1 MGTPYFWSEWRDLN
15 SRPLDPQSSALPTAP
30 HPDAIAGDI
39 IARGFV
45 KCKHY
50 FHLFEK
56 FFVFS
61 VFGGDFSCIGRFFV
75 VYYPRKWGHMGP
87 AHHIPYR

>member
-30 HPDAIAGDI
+30 HPDAIANGI
-39 IARGFV
+39 IARGLA

-50 FHLFEK
+50 FAELRKNFI
-56 FFVFS
+56 FRGLGAIFPCNGAV
-61 VFGGDFSCIGRFFV
+61 FV
-75 VYYPRKWGHMGP
+75 VYYPRKWGNMGL